1 MSNNDKY
8 LNLTTPVGRMVS
20 GSLYETETKDFDGN
34 LKVFKTGDKAG
45 QPRPTYDFRVGIA
58 KEPGHTHWSQSEW
71 GAKIWAH
78 GHAQHPNGAAQ
89 RKDFAW
95 KVQDGDST
103 EVNKKSRRWCDI
115 PGYPGHWVL
124 SFSNSD
130 APGIFNH
137 DGSAPL
143 TEAGAIMPGDFVQ
156 VAFSCSPNG
165 NANNPGIYLNH
176 RFVALSGYHPEGRI
190 STGPSVAAAGFG
202 AAPLPPGVQRTPPAG
217 MAATPPPPAAP
228 AATPAPA
235 ATTPPPPP
243 PVTTAAPPAPAPDP
257 TFTANAGGTPPPPP
271 PAPPAPPAAPART
284 LTALA
289 NGSTYESFISAG
301 WDDAAMIAAG
311 YLIP

>member
-8 LNLTTPVGRMVS
+8 LNLTTPVGRMAS

-34 LKVFKTGDKAG
+34 VKVFKTGDKKG

-58 KEPGHTHWSQSEW
+58 KEPGHTHWSQTEW

-103 EVNKKSRRWCDI
+103 EVNKKGRRWCDI

-137 DGSAPL
+137 DGSARWPRL
-143 TEAGAIMPGDFVQ
+143 ARSCPAI
-156 VAFSCSPNG
+156 SCRSRSRARP
-165 NANNPGIYLNH
+165 
-176 RFVALSGYHPEGRI
+176 
-190 STGPSVAAAGFG
+190 T
-202 AAPLPPGVQRTPPAG
+202 
-217 MAATPPPPAAP
+217 
-228 AATPAPA
+228 
-235 ATTPPPPP
+235 ATT
-243 PVTTAAPPAPAPDP
+243 TTP
-257 TFTANAGGTPPPPP
+257 
-271 PAPPAPPAAPART
+271 
-284 LTALA
+284 
-289 NGSTYESFISAG
+289 GST
-301 WDDAAMIAAG
+301 
-311 YLIP
+311 